1 MSNIFGFAIATV
13 AKKLRILIK
22 FTFLHT
28 RLVPFNRR
36 MGLRELSITFSVRN
50 ISYTPEG

>member
-13 AKKLRILIK
+13 AKKLQVLMK

-36 MGLRELSITFSVRN
+36 MGLRELLITFSVRN